1 MLSKTMSEIVSPFF
15 PQLSLNS
22 QHSMDSRASNLQV
35 YAVTSY
41 YKGQLVAIKK
51 YEIKSLVINRKMQK
65 EMKVVGFLCL
75 MVYDSH

>member
-1 MLSKTMSEIVSPFF
+1 
-15 PQLSLNS
+15 
-22 QHSMDSRASNLQV
+22 MDSRASNQQV

-65 EMKVVGFLCL
+65 EMKVVWYFMAELLSGILHKHVFLC
-75 MVYDSH
+75 VQSYVTDIYNYI

>member
-1 MLSKTMSEIVSPFF
+1 
-15 PQLSLNS
+15 
-22 QHSMDSRASNLQV
+22 MDSRASNQQV

-65 EMKVVGFLCL
+65 EMKVVWYS
-75 MVYDSH
+75 MA